1 MLPLIID
8 LEIISLEHISI
19 VEWVESNPQMMANA
33 VYEALEEVAAGK
45 TDTIT
50 LIELC
55 IGGDAQLAIE
65 LEPADADEPARLN
78 EEYWVSCE
86 DYLRAA
92 RVRDIR
98 EYIKKKQN

>member
-8 LEIISLEHISI
+8 METISLKYNGIA
-19 VEWVESNPQMMANA
+19 EWVESNPHIMANA
-33 VYEALEEVAAGK
+33 VYEALEQVAAGE

-55 IGGDAQLAIE
+55 IGGDTQLAIE
-65 LEPADADEPARLN
+65 LEPTDVDEPARLN
-78 EEYWVSCE
+78 EGYWVSCE
-86 DYLRAA
+86 DWNRAS